1 MTVSAGTS
9 IVHNPLGEDLRC
21 LLSRMRAEMPVAR
34 YASDKR
40 KTELFT
46 NADSEL
52 TRLAMKAVEHSTANP
67 M

>member
-1 MTVSAGTS
+1 MVSAGMS
-9 IVHNPLGEDLRC
+9 IVHNPFGEDLRC

-46 NADSEL
+46 NADSVL
-52 TRLAMKAVEHSTANP
+52 TRLAMKAVEQSTANP

>member
-1 MTVSAGTS
+1 MMVSAGMS
-9 IVHNPLGEDLRC
+9 IVHIPLGEDLRC
-21 LLSRMRAEMPVAR
+21 FLSRRRDEMPVAR

-52 TRLAMKAVEHSTANP
+52 TRLAIKAVEHSTANP